1 MNESMSTE
9 TPAVCSDNNTVFEL
23 PVIEKPHLVTGD
35 SAVML
40 PSFNID
46 EASPESAES
55 ERIADIRQENL
66 RLRQQIQYLKTYNNS
81 LKGLIEHEYST
92 PSAKRTLLAKLVEE
106 YGLSRRHVCRLLNL
120 ARSTCW
126 YRSTAKSRSSNLKV
140 VPSMQSESC
149 LTEEAI

>member
-9 TPAVCSDNNTVFEL
+9 PSAVCSESQSVFEL
-23 PVIEKPHLVTGD
+23 PVMNKPHQAVND
-35 SAVML
+35 SAIML

-46 EASPESAES
+46 ELSPES
-55 ERIADIRQENL
+55 ERIAEIRQENL

-126 YRSTAKSRSSNLKV
+126 YRSTAKSNRNGNLKV

-149 LTEEAI
+149 FTEEAI